1 MSETTHNGF
10 INKKLTNSLKDTSL
24 NNFDLGT
31 TKMYRGVKPMFE
43 QLGFTSPNFN
53 NPSQQVY
60 WNNIIP
66 TDFDYFNLSGIEV
79 QQVETDGDVGV
90 TEGAKVSRESFRK
103 IVIDED
109 VEQVWDN
116 GHYYPVLP
124 KIDVFGQFEDEVD
137 VTLYGGE
144 NPPITN
150 LDEQDD
156 NLIFNLDLGN
166 SNTDN
171 IIDKSDTTKV
181 KYISDFELKLDENLR
196 LFNSTDIVSDTIE
209 TDNSEQAF

>member
-1 MSETTHNGF
+1 MNKIHNG
-10 INKKLTNSLKDTSL
+10 IIDVEKRNSLKDSGL

-90 TEGAKVSRESFRK
+90 TEGAKVSRESFWKRK
-103 IVIDED
+103 DRIFFVSLGRKYDAYLIDSVD
-109 VEQVWDN
+109 APPN
-116 GHYYPVLP
+116 LGLHSIRLILP
-124 KIDVFGQFEDEVD
+124 
-137 VTLYGGE
+137 
-144 NPPITN
+144 
-150 LDEQDD
+150 
-156 NLIFNLDLGN
+156 
-166 SNTDN
+166 
-171 IIDKSDTTKV
+171 
-181 KYISDFELKLDENLR
+181 
-196 LFNSTDIVSDTIE
+196 
-209 TDNSEQAF
+209 

>member
-1 MSETTHNGF
+1 MNKIHNG
-10 INKKLTNSLKDTSL
+10 IIDVEKRNSLKDSGL

-43 QLGFTSPNFN
+43 QLGFTNSNFN
-53 NPSQQVY
+53 KPDEQIY

-90 TEGAKVSRESFRK
+90 TEGAKVSRESYRK

-109 VEQVWDN
+109 VEQIWDN
-116 GHYYPVLP
+116 EYYYPVLP
-124 KIDVFGQFEDEVD
+124 KIDAFGQFEDEVN

-144 NPPITN
+144 NPPVTN
-150 LDEQDD
+150 LDETDD
-156 NLIFNLDLGN
+156 DLILHLDLGD
-166 SNTDN
+166 STTDN
-171 IIDKSDTTKV
+171 IIDKTDVNKID
-181 KYISDFELKLDENLR
+181 YNQDFEIKLDDDLR
-196 LFNSTDIVSDTIE
+196 LFKSTIDIPDSIEKNSL
-209 TDNSEQAF
+209 EQPF

>member
-1 MSETTHNGF
+1 MNKIHNGMVN
-10 INKKLTNSLKDTSL
+10 NKLRNSLKDSGL

-43 QLGFTSPNFN
+43 QLGFTNSNFN
-53 NPSQQVY
+53 KPNEQIY

-90 TEGAKVSRESFRK
+90 TEGAKVSRESYRK

-109 VEQVWDN
+109 VEQIWDN
-116 GHYYPVLP
+116 EYYYPVLP
-124 KIDVFGQFEDEVD
+124 KIDAFGQFEDEVN

-144 NPPITN
+144 NPPVTN
-150 LDEQDD
+150 LDETDD
-156 NLIFNLDLGN
+156 DLILHLDLGD
-166 SNTDN
+166 STTDN
-171 IIDKSDTTKV
+171 IIDKTDVNKID
-181 KYISDFELKLDENLR
+181 YNQDFEIKLDDDLR
-196 LFNSTDIVSDTIE
+196 LFKSTIDIPDSIEKNSL
-209 TDNSEQAF
+209 EQPF

>member
-1 MSETTHNGF
+1 MNKIHNG
-10 INKKLTNSLKDTSL
+10 IIDVEKRNSLKDSGL

-43 QLGFTSPNFN
+43 QLGFTNSNFN
-53 NPSQQVY
+53 KPDEQVY

-90 TEGAKVSRESFRK
+90 TEGAKVSRESYRK

-109 VEQVWDN
+109 VEQIWDN

-144 NPPITN
+144 NPPVTN
-150 LDEQDD
+150 LDETDD
-156 NLIFNLDLGN
+156 DLILNLDLGD

-171 IIDKSDTTKV
+171 IIDKTDVNKID
-181 KYISDFELKLDENLR
+181 YNQDFEIKLDDDLR
-196 LFNSTDIVSDTIE
+196 LFKSTVNVSDPIE
-209 TDNSEQAF
+209 KDSLEQPF

>member
-1 MSETTHNGF
+1 MNKIHNG
-10 INKKLTNSLKDTSL
+10 IIDVEKRNSLKDSGL

-43 QLGFTSPNFN
+43 QLGFTNSNFN
-53 NPSQQVY
+53 KPNEQIY

-90 TEGAKVSRESFRK
+90 TEGAKVSRESYRK

-109 VEQVWDN
+109 VEQIWDN
-116 GHYYPVLP
+116 EYYYPVLP
-124 KIDVFGQFEDEVD
+124 KIDAFGQFEDEVN

-144 NPPITN
+144 NPPVTN
-150 LDEQDD
+150 LDETDD
-156 NLIFNLDLGN
+156 DLILHLDLGD
-166 SNTDN
+166 STTDN
-171 IIDKSDTTKV
+171 IIDKTDVNKID
-181 KYISDFELKLDENLR
+181 YNQDFEIKLDDDLR
-196 LFNSTDIVSDTIE
+196 LFKSTIDIPDSIEKNSL
-209 TDNSEQAF
+209 EQPF